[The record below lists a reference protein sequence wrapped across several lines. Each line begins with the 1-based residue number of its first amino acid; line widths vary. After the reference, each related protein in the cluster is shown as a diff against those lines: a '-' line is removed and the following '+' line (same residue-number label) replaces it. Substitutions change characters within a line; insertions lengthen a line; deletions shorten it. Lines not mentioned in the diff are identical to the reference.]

1 MLLYPTNH
9 SFRVQEDGTKH
20 WVFQGNPS
28 IPDWQWKDG
37 NKGVYFFDKDGMLTG
52 RVNASVV
59 SDFPIYKGPEC
70 LSRPDWDDL
79 LICPY
84 RYIKVRVG
92 TDRLGRDRQ
101 TDRQSQRETERDR
114 KRQRQTEHTERQKQR
129 QTDRQTETQRETE
142 TETDRQTEASA
153 LQLTVIIST

>member
-1 MLLYPTNH
+1 M
-9 SFRVQEDGTKH
+9 QEDGTKH
-20 WVFQGNPS
+20 WVFHGNPS

-70 LSRPDWDDL
+70 LSRPDWGDL

-84 RYIKVRVG
+84 RYVKVRVG
-92 TDRLGRDRQ
+92 DRPFGG
-101 TDRQSQRETERDR
+101 RETD
-114 KRQRQTEHTERQKQR
+114 R
-129 QTDRQTETQRETE
+129 QTDRQTETERHRE
-142 TETDRQTEASA
+142 TETDRQKDRQTETDRQTDRKTDRERDRHTDRQRQRETDREGGKRTS
-153 LQLTVIIST
+153 VSST

>member
-1 MLLYPTNH
+1 M
-9 SFRVQEDGTKH
+9 QEDGTKH

-70 LSRPDWDDL
+70 LSRPDWGDL

>member
-1 MLLYPTNH
+1 M
-9 SFRVQEDGTKH
+9 QEDGTKH
-20 WVFQGNPS
+20 WVFHGNPS

-37 NKGVYFFDKDGMLTG
+37 NKAVYFFDKDGMLTG

-70 LSRPDWDDL
+70 LSRPDWGDL

-84 RYIKVRVG
+84 RYVKVRVG

-101 TDRQSQRETERDR
+101 TETETERDR
-114 KRQRQTEHTERQKQR
+114 KRQRHPDRDRETETERQNQR
-129 QTDRQTETQRETE
+129 QTDRQTTDTE
-142 TETDRQTEASA
+142 TEIDRQTEAST